1 MIFLYCIQETDKPK
15 KIRKIFNIVE
25 LEQNRV
31 ILPITKSEIENG
43 KLSQKKAQILAKNI
57 VNKLKNAIGNNVIL
71 SKEIKKQKNLVNY
84 LHSQNMNIIDGKWLF
99 GILSDE
105 AITYVVNKK
114 KMKKEKLNVS
124 ILVNDVEDYVLEN
137 IKLIV
142 RKYKRVNIVTNHLE
156 KFKKLEKEI
165 FEKDGI
171 MVTVTNNKKK
181 SLTKSNV
188 ILNYDFPTELI
199 NKYKIY
205 DEAIVLNV
213 KQNVSISSKR
223 FNRYECE

>member
-57 VNKLKNAIGNNVIL
+57 VKKLKNAIGNNVIL

-84 LHSQNMNIIDGKWLF
+84 LYSQNMNIIDGKWLF

>member
-1 MIFLYCIQETDKPK
+1 MYCIQETDKPK

-57 VNKLKNAIGNNVIL
+57 VKKLKNAIGNNVIL

-84 LHSQNMNIIDGKWLF
+84 LYSQNMNIIDGKWLF

-205 DEAIVLNV
+205 DEAIILNV

>member
-43 KLSQKKAQILAKNI
+43 KISQKKEEILAKNI
-57 VNKLKNAIGNNVIL
+57 VNKLKNAIGNNIIL

-84 LHSQNMNIIDGKWLF
+84 LYSQNMNIIDGKWLF

-142 RKYKRVNIVTNHLE
+142 GKYKRVNIVTNHLE
-156 KFKKLEKEI
+156 KFKKIEKEI

-181 SLTKSNV
+181 SLSKSNV

-205 DEAIVLNV
+205 DEAIILNV

>member
-1 MIFLYCIQETDKPK
+1 MYCIQETDKPK

-84 LHSQNMNIIDGKWLF
+84 LYSQNMNIIDGKWLL

-156 KFKKLEKEI
+156 KFKKIEKEI
-165 FEKDGI
+165 LEKDGI

-181 SLTKSNV
+181 SLVKSNV

-199 NKYKIY
+199 NKYRIC
-205 DEAIVLNV
+205 DEAIVINV
-213 KQNVSISSKR
+213 RQNVSINSKR
-223 FNRYECE
+223 FNRYKCE

>member
-1 MIFLYCIQETDKPK
+1 MYCIQETDKPK

-57 VNKLKNAIGNNVIL
+57 VKKLKKAIGNNVIL

-84 LHSQNMNIIDGKWLF
+84 LYSQNMNIIDGKWLF

-124 ILVNDVEDYVLEN
+124 ILANDVEDYVLEN

-142 RKYKRVNIVTNHLE
+142 GKYKRVNIVTNHLE

-188 ILNYDFPTELI
+188 ILNYDFPSELI

-205 DEAIVLNV
+205 DEAIILNV

>member
-84 LHSQNMNIIDGKWLF
+84 LYSQNMNIIDGKWLF

-205 DEAIVLNV
+205 DEAIILNV